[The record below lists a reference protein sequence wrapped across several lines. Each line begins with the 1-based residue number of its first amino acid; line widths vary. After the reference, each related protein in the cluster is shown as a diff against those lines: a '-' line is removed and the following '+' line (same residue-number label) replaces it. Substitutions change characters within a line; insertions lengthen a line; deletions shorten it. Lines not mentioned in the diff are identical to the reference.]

1 MPSHPTRVVVFFFG
15 RGGLPRQS
23 LLRVPEAAPERRGLK
38 VATRRRGAK
47 RRPKRSDTH
56 LTAGTPHLPEIRPQ
70 PAGTSEQPQAS
81 PRTEKRAHKCE
92 KRGRLGVGGCSSTL
106 LAART
111 GLSNARAASA
121 TNRPA
126 ATHRA
131 AARAEPRRAFE
142 RLKRATAEATRA
154 DRPRRHDTNARYK
167 ARAKWRA
174 NASSLHASPRACAAA
189 GRHPA

>member
-38 VATRRRGAK
+38 VAARRRGAK
-47 RRPKRSDTH
+47 KAPKAQRHPPDCRDPPP
-56 LTAGTPHLPEIRPQ
+56 ARKRPQ

-81 PRTEKRAHKCE
+81 PRTEKHAHKCE

-154 DRPRRHDTNARYK
+154 DRPRRPDTNARY
-167 ARAKWRA
+167 
-174 NASSLHASPRACAAA
+174 
-189 GRHPA
+189 